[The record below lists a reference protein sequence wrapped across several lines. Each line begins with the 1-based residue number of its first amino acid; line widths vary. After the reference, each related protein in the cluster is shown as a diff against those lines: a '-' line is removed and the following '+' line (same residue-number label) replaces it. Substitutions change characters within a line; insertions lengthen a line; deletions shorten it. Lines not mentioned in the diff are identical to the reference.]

1 MTLKDVVPY
10 LEAIMNAPK
19 DPDAQVDAYLKFF
32 YGNSLQKRAKGDNV
46 WSELERL
53 AHELE
58 RYDPNINF
66 EARLLGFFGPERA
79 LTLTQRALDF
89 IAISIKDGFIR

>member
-1 MTLKDVVPY
+1 MTFRDVVPY

-32 YGNSLQKRAKGDNV
+32 YGNSLQKLAKGDNV

-66 EARLLGFFGPERA
+66 EARLVGFFGPERA
-79 LTLTQRALDF
+79 LKLTKRALEF
-89 IAISIKDGFIR
+89 IAISLADGFER